1 MSTGMGATDPKL
13 TKEGRK
19 LKKTKHRNHSL
30 TLDKEQKKEK
40 FLVKECKLCKRYTK
54 ISLVVVEG

>member
-13 TKEGRK
+13 SKEGRK
-19 LKKTKHRNHSL
+19 LKKTKHSNHSL

-40 FLVKECKLCKRYTK
+40 FLVDRMQIVKKIYQNKLRSC
-54 ISLVVVEG
+54 

>member
-13 TKEGRK
+13 SKEGRK
-19 LKKTKHRNHSL
+19 LKKTKHSNDSL

-40 FLVKECKLCKRYTK
+40 FLVERMQIVQKIYQSKLGSC
-54 ISLVVVEG
+54 

>member
-40 FLVKECKLCKRYTK
+40 FLVERMQIVQKIYQNKLGSC
-54 ISLVVVEG
+54 